1 LTDETRG
8 LIGERE
14 FKLMKPTV
22 ILINTT
28 RGDVVDREA
37 LLHVLREKWILAGS
51 FDAPP
56 GEPLDPDDFL
66 LSMDNVIVSPHSG
79 GGFDRLQ
86 FDSMHSAL
94 TGVLE
99 VMQGQLPRIESVMN
113 PEVLD

>member
-1 LTDETRG
+1 LVQSIKCQQN
-8 LIGERE
+8 L
-14 FKLMKPTV
+14 
-22 ILINTT
+22 
-28 RGDVVDREA
+28 VDREA
-37 LLHVLREKWILAGS
+37 LLHALREKWILAGS